1 MIKPNQNIDS
11 RIKDWVDSRWNN
23 NSIDMWV
30 FAEWQNVITSELNK
44 EIADLARKKSQPANV
59 NICNFPECE

>member
-1 MIKPNQNIDS
+1 
-11 RIKDWVDSRWNN
+11 
-23 NSIDMWV
+23 MWV

-59 NICNFPECE
+59 NICNFPECK

>member
-11 RIKDWVDSRWNN
+11 RIKDRVDSRWNN

-44 EIADLARKKSQPANV
+44 EIADLARKKSQSANV
-59 NICNFPECE
+59 NICNFPECK